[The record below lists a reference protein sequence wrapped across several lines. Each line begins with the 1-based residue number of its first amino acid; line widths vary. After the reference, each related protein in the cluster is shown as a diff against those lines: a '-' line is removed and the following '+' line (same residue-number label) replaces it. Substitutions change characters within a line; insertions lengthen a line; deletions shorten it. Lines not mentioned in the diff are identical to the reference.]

1 MHTSTA
7 ECFAVAMLSMALF
20 LVGAGCAGE
29 EGAVE
34 EEDLPLA
41 QVGDVIITAKQLR
54 EFSTALTGGELTGE
68 ARSERLRAHLQTMID
83 REILSKEAKKSGI
96 QEDASFIQKMR
107 KIRNSK
113 LLQLFA
119 VKQIKVGRD
128 AGEVA
133 EFIEKGRL
141 TRAVK
146 FSQIVVDSEE
156 DAKAVTEE
164 IRSGTTFEDAA
175 EKWSRAEEATLV
187 IGGREDGYSTKVN
200 THPSVRERLFSLEV
214 GAVSEPIELSKG
226 GYAVIKATSDTT
238 ITLDQESMQRALK
251 ELYTEKFRKAR
262 AAVAESLGA
271 EYNLEFN
278 TDGLDAFLRG
288 MRDSSS
294 LGRENK
300 QNIVLYT
307 FEGGQITAADVVD
320 AAEAMRMGPE
330 TLMDASEVIALAE
343 VNAVPEALFLE
354 AARRSGLDQEEDT
367 ATWLEDQKQQLL
379 LTEFREKLLEGKLD
393 FSEEEVR
400 EYYDSHPDD
409 FRDPELTS
417 LQEILVATE
426 EEARQLRKQI
436 DQGASLGEL
445 AKTHSIRETH
455 RDDEGRIE
463 FHTFKKAHFGGL
475 GEAAA
480 KAAIGELVG
489 PVAVDEG
496 YSVFTVLSRDREKP
510 AFEKIEKRVRA
521 TMRMRRKRE
530 IFDRHLV
537 GLRQQYAPLVQVRE
551 DNMKKILDTPGS

>member
-1 MHTSTA
+1 MTGAATHDYVLGPPSLVGPTPCRTCALLCSIRLEVATRRRSPHELHTHICNSLGDNARMNHTEYVTRRSLHTSTA
-7 ECFAVAMLSMALF
+7 ECFAVAVLSMALF
-20 LVGAGCAGE
+20 LVGAGCATE
-29 EGAVE
+29 EKGAVE

-214 GAVSEPIELSKG
+214 GAVSEPIELS
-226 GYAVIKATSDTT
+226 
-238 ITLDQESMQRALK
+238 
-251 ELYTEKFRKAR
+251 
-262 AAVAESLGA
+262 
-271 EYNLEFN
+271 
-278 TDGLDAFLRG
+278 
-288 MRDSSS
+288 
-294 LGRENK
+294 
-300 QNIVLYT
+300 
-307 FEGGQITAADVVD
+307 
-320 AAEAMRMGPE
+320 
-330 TLMDASEVIALAE
+330 
-343 VNAVPEALFLE
+343 
-354 AARRSGLDQEEDT
+354 
-367 ATWLEDQKQQLL
+367 
-379 LTEFREKLLEGKLD
+379 
-393 FSEEEVR
+393 
-400 EYYDSHPDD
+400 
-409 FRDPELTS
+409 
-417 LQEILVATE
+417 
-426 EEARQLRKQI
+426 
-436 DQGASLGEL
+436 
-445 AKTHSIRETH
+445 
-455 RDDEGRIE
+455 
-463 FHTFKKAHFGGL
+463 
-475 GEAAA
+475 
-480 KAAIGELVG
+480 
-489 PVAVDEG
+489 
-496 YSVFTVLSRDREKP
+496 
-510 AFEKIEKRVRA
+510 
-521 TMRMRRKRE
+521 
-530 IFDRHLV
+530 
-537 GLRQQYAPLVQVRE
+537 
-551 DNMKKILDTPGS
+551 